1 LKNTFVLYGYDFSL
15 DKMLTPW
22 LPKVSASPLMEHSTP
37 VKERLCQQMIADT
50 LKSVVDVP
58 KGRVRLNAEGKHV
71 MSENPH
77 EWDAGSWYLLYKE
90 KSTR

>member
-1 LKNTFVLYGYDFSL
+1 
-15 DKMLTPW
+15 
-22 LPKVSASPLMEHSTP
+22 
-37 VKERLCQQMIADT
+37 MIADT